1 MRAAAILLFLMPTA
15 ASAQPDWRRV
25 ATAADR
31 DRLSRWRE
39 AWVAGLEGARQGGHA
54 ADVAGPVFAF
64 DRALPRPLPPAG
76 DYRCRTTKLGTASPA
91 MLPYVAYPWFAC
103 RIEAQGDAP
112 RLVKLTGSQRQV
124 GMLYPRD
131 AERAVFLGTLQ
142 YGYEERA
149 LRYGRDGK
157 RDVAGWVERIGERQ
171 WRLAMPW
178 PAFESTIDVM
188 ELVPAR

>member
-1 MRAAAILLFLMPTA
+1 M
-15 ASAQPDWRRV
+15 
-25 ATAADR
+25 
-31 DRLSRWRE
+31 
-39 AWVAGLEGARQGGHA
+39 
-54 ADVAGPVFAF
+54 
-64 DRALPRPLPPAG
+64 AG

-103 RIEAQGDAP
+103 RIEAQGDAL